1 MDKNIE
7 NNCIPQPNSSVGYIQ
22 GVQDIIRQLQLTNL
36 EVFLLQNR
44 RRNGRGTDESTPIKR
59 ATREIVGGLVSY

>member
-7 NNCIPQPNSSVGYIQ
+7 NNCIPQPNSSVVYIQ
-22 GVQDIIRQLQLTNL
+22 GVQDTIRQLQLTNL

-44 RRNGRGTDESTPIKR
+44 RRNGRRTDESTPI
-59 ATREIVGGLVSY
+59 

>member
-7 NNCIPQPNSSVGYIQ
+7 NNSIQQPNSSVGYIQ
-22 GVQDIIRQLQLTNL
+22 GVQDTIHQLQLTNL

-44 RRNGRGTDESTPIKR
+44 RRNGRRTDESTPI
-59 ATREIVGGLVSY
+59 